1 MKKKQ
6 TTKST
11 PHFPI
16 TVNGTPQTEQIP
28 EDVLNSF
35 VSILE
40 LKVSELIV
48 KNKYEKSEDETV

>member
-6 TTKST
+6 NQKSI
-11 PHFPI
+11 PHFPL
-16 TVNGTPQTEQIP
+16 TVNGTPQIEQIP